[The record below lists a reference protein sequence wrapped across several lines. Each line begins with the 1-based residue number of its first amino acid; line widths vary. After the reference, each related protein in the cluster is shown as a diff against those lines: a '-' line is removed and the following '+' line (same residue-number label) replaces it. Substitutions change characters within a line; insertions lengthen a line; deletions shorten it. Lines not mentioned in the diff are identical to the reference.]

1 MNDIDFYVGGLMENQ
16 LPGAVVGPSFACI
29 IVNQFRD
36 LKNGDRFFFENGPGP
51 TSFTLEQLREIKK
64 VRVNKLISR
73 IIFNNRKI

>member
-64 VRVNKLISR
+64 VSANSFSNYLI
-73 IIFNNRKI
+73 IGKFK

>member
-64 VRVNKLISR
+64 VNVNSFSNYLITE
-73 IIFNNRKI
+73 KHK

>member
-1 MNDIDFYVGGLMENQ
+1 VNDIDFYVGGLMENQ

-36 LKNGDRFFFENGPGP
+36 LKNGDRFFFENVPGP

-64 VRVNKLISR
+64 VRVNKFISR